1 MIGADRTENGPP
13 KVHCSAKTRPAEAE
27 VAVPLL
33 RPLKAML
40 EKMQAVGGDLVEV
53 SQKISSCCIILE

>member
-1 MIGADRTENGPP
+1 M
-13 KVHCSAKTRPAEAE
+13 VLSANTRPAEAE